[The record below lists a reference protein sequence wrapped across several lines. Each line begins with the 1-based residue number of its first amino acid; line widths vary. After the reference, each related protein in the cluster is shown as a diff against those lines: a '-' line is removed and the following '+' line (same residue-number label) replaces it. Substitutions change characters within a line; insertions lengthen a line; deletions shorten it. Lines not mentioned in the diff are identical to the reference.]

1 MVWSVAGTAG
11 VLAVA
16 RRATPKLRVATNFPW
31 RAMAM
36 AHPDTAGSDMGLNTC
51 IETGKTGFVNPL
63 AGRTTRSSTG
73 VESEIG

>member
-1 MVWSVAGTAG
+1 MRRAPIVLTATVAGTAG

-36 AHPDTAGSDMGLNTC
+36 AAPGYQPAAIWAS
-51 IETGKTGFVNPL
+51 IR
-63 AGRTTRSSTG
+63 A
-73 VESEIG
+73 